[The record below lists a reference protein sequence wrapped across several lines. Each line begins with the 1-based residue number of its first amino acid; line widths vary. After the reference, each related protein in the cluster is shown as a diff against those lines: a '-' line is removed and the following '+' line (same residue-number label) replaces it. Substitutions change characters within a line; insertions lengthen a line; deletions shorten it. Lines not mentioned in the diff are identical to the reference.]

1 MRHPPS
7 PLLLSARKRRPRRN
21 PPRGAQLGSP
31 TPGEQR
37 AEAEMHEQQQQ
48 AQASTPDEQCALL
61 TPGPGQ
67 TQGDERRH
75 GTQDEAHATPHSEH
89 GARDEQDRNRSR

>member
-21 PPRGAQLGSP
+21 PPRGTQLGSP

-37 AEAEMHEQQQQ
+37 AEAEMQQQQ
-48 AQASTPDEQCALL
+48 SQVAEEKCALL
-61 TPGPGQ
+61 APDPSK
-67 TQGDERRH
+67 
-75 GTQDEAHATPHSEH
+75 QDEEAHQDVQ
-89 GARDEQDRNRSR
+89 RDEHDH

>member
-37 AEAEMHEQQQQ
+37 AEADMQQQQQ
-48 AQASTPDEQCALL
+48 AQAAEPDEKCALL
-61 TPGPGQ
+61 TPGPEQDDGPREANDEDPEQ
-67 TQGDERRH
+67 SQPTQG
-75 GTQDEAHATPHSEH
+75 
-89 GARDEQDRNRSR
+89 RSRQR

>member
-37 AEAEMHEQQQQ
+37 AEAEMQQQQQQ
-48 AQASTPDEQCALL
+48 AQEAGPDEKCALL
-61 TPGPGQ
+61 APDPDQ
-67 TQGDERRH
+67 PD
-75 GTQDEAHATPHSEH
+75 
-89 GARDEQDRNRSR
+89 ARDQKGGERSR

>member
-37 AEAEMHEQQQQ
+37 AEAEMQQ
-48 AQASTPDEQCALL
+48 AQSGVEAEKCALL
-61 TPGPGQ
+61 HGSLD
-67 TQGDERRH
+67 QGDDPAH
-75 GTQDEAHATPHSEH
+75 DDEAGDDARGHDTH
-89 GARDEQDRNRSR
+89 GRSSQR

>member
-37 AEAEMHEQQQQ
+37 AEAEMQQ
-48 AQASTPDEQCALL
+48 AQSGVDAEKCALL
-61 TPGPGQ
+61 
-67 TQGDERRH
+67 QGSLDHADEPAHDDAGDQDPERDTH
-75 GTQDEAHATPHSEH
+75 GR
-89 GARDEQDRNRSR
+89 ARQR